1 MKGWVIAACGVR
13 RLHHAL
19 VLLVSV
25 GHERM
30 RQKLLQG
37 GADRE
42 EYLKFFYPNAKNRHG
57 QARAK
62 VPFCNISRF
71 AGGLAVPFARS
82 AFESCGAAAAR
93 AAAPQLYTVILCGG
107 GVSHGGSS
115 TAAPQKIQM

>member
-30 RQKLLQG
+30 RQQLLQG

-57 QARAK
+57 
-62 VPFCNISRF
+62 
-71 AGGLAVPFARS
+71 
-82 AFESCGAAAAR
+82 
-93 AAAPQLYTVILCGG
+93 
-107 GVSHGGSS
+107 
-115 TAAPQKIQM
+115 